1 MKHAVHGLKNVALQT
16 YTYQA
21 CDLEGKIQTGQLNA
35 ETEQEVV
42 SMLSARQLIPIKVEL
57 QTAASAPMMGRQ
69 KISNRDVIDFTNGL
83 CTLVEARVP
92 LDRALTLLEG
102 LTDKPVVQQLISDL
116 RREVKEGKSLAD
128 ALQTRPD
135 IFSRMYIN
143 MVHAGEEGGILEQL
157 LPKVARFL
165 DDADAAKRTIIASM
179 IYPIILLVT
188 GVLSV
193 IMLLVFVVPQF
204 ASLFA
209 DMGTRIP
216 ASAAFLLAL
225 SNWLKAY
232 GWSLLFIPFG
242 AWYGWKYIST
252 SPELRLQRDQA
263 LLSLP
268 MLGSLLMQA
277 ESSRFCR
284 TLGALLGAGIPLLK
298 GLHIVRGVMENQL
311 LSNGLQSIEESVRS
325 GTSLGKALAN
335 QGLFPTLLAQLI
347 IVGEESGRTPQI
359 LEKLAENFD
368 TQVKQRTSQ
377 LVALLEPILILGL
390 GILVGA
396 VVIVMLSAI
405 FSINDIKLR

>member
-1 MKHAVHGLKNVALQT
+1 LSLQS

-21 CDLEGKIQTGQLNA
+21 CDFEGKIQTGQLNA

-42 SMLSARQLIPIKVEL
+42 SILQARQLIPIKVEL
-57 QTAASAPMMGRQ
+57 QADSSTPLLGRQ
-69 KISNRDVIDFTNGL
+69 KISNRDIIDFTNGL

-102 LTDKPVVQQLISDL
+102 LTDRPVVQQLISDL

-165 DDADAAKRTIIASM
+165 DDADAAKRTIISSM
-179 IYPIILLVT
+179 IYPLILLIT
-188 GVLSV
+188 GILSV

-204 ASLFA
+204 AALFE
-209 DMGTRIP
+209 DMGSRIP

-225 SNWLKAY
+225 SHWLKAY

-242 AWYGWKYIST
+242 IWYGWRYIST
-252 SPELRLQRDQA
+252 TPELRLQRDQF
-263 LLSLP
+263 LLSSP
-268 MLGSLLMQA
+268 VLGLLLLQA

-298 GLHIVRGVMENQL
+298 GLYIVRGVLENQV
-311 LSNGLQSIEESVRS
+311 LSNALQEIEENVRS
-325 GTSLGKALAN
+325 GTSLGKALSN
-335 QGLFPTLLAQLI
+335 QGVFPTLLAQLV
-347 IVGEESGRTPQI
+347 IVGEESGRTSHI

-368 TQVKQRTSQ
+368 VQVKQKTSQ
-377 LVALLEPILILGL
+377 LVALLEPLLILGL
-390 GILVGA
+390 GIIVGA

>member
-1 MKHAVHGLKNVALQT
+1 M
-16 YTYQA
+16 
-21 CDLEGKIQTGQLNA
+21 
-35 ETEQEVV
+35 
-42 SMLSARQLIPIKVEL
+42 
-57 QTAASAPMMGRQ
+57 
-69 KISNRDVIDFTNGL
+69 
-83 CTLVEARVP
+83 
-92 LDRALTLLEG
+92 
-102 LTDKPVVQQLISDL
+102 
-116 RREVKEGKSLAD
+116 
-128 ALQTRPD
+128 
-135 IFSRMYIN
+135 
-143 MVHAGEEGGILEQL
+143 
-157 LPKVARFL
+157 
-165 DDADAAKRTIIASM
+165 
-179 IYPIILLVT
+179 
-188 GVLSV
+188 
-193 IMLLVFVVPQF
+193 
-204 ASLFA
+204 
-209 DMGTRIP
+209 
-216 ASAAFLLAL
+216 
-225 SNWLKAY
+225 
-232 GWSLLFIPFG
+232 
-242 AWYGWKYIST
+242 WYGWKYIST
-252 SPELRLQRDQA
+252 SPELRLQRDKV

-298 GLHIVRGVMENQL
+298 SLHIVRGVMENQV
-311 LSNGLQSIEESVRS
+311 LSDGLQQIEEGVRS